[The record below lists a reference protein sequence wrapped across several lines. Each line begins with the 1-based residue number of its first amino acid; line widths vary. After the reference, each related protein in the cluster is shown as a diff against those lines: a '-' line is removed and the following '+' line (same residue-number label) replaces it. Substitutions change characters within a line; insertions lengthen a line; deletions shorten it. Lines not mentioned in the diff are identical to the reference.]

1 MCMRIN
7 VSGIHRSM
15 RKWARLRRL
24 TAAAAG
30 LALATLIA
38 AAETAAPLSFEERL
52 AALEAQVIALR
63 MENEQLRRD
72 MGVGEPARPPVVRPA
87 GKEQTLTIN
96 GLVQVQAEFGDKGDS
111 RGSADRIRLRRVRL
125 GASGRF
131 LHEFDFKVEGEYAG
145 SSVVLTDG
153 FFNWSRW
160 SWASVKAGQFKTPFG
175 YEFLAS
181 NPRRFTIERTLGTER
196 LTLNR
201 QVGVQASGDVF
212 ESRLGYTV
220 GAFNGNGRNVTTNAN
235 ETDTWTLGANWR
247 MNGGD
252 LKFQLNYN
260 LVDVPPPTPL
270 QKQLVLRTQVVF

>member
-1 MCMRIN
+1 M
-7 VSGIHRSM
+7 VSCKCRPS
-15 RKWARLRRL
+15 
-24 TAAAAG
+24 
-30 LALATLIA
+30 LATRA
-38 AAETAAPLSFEERL
+38 TR
-52 AALEAQVIALR
+52 
-63 MENEQLRRD
+63 
-72 MGVGEPARPPVVRPA
+72 G
-87 GKEQTLTIN
+87 
-96 GLVQVQAEFGDKGDS
+96 
-111 RGSADRIRLRRVRL
+111 GSADRIRLRRIRL

-181 NPRRFTIERTLGTER
+181 NSRRFTIERTLGTER

-235 ETDTWTLGANWR
+235 ETDTWTLGANWL